1 LMAYDCGKP
10 ESEVLLYLDALDRG
24 LAGVVENDQSDQDGK
39 RRMGRR
45 EGKAK
50 SAREMTESWI
60 QQEESLASQIIQ
72 AERETERVEEEIQTS
87 KRRRIERNAM
97 KARVREEAE
106 NKAVRRE
113 LRAQGD
119 AELQYRW
126 AREDWGRAIGWEK
139 LVQLDKLTRP
149 SWSEWYSDRV
159 RRHDTPTATKPD
171 PRESPSSPIRS
182 QPMGKHHKIA
192 MDNAALEAL
201 LAIDKKSRSKQQR
214 ADLTKLLNRKR
225 NRENTRLQSLLQ
237 GGKTEEEIKQEGGV
251 NKAYLKSIGK
261 DVDAET
267 PIGNPIVMKV
277 ETHFPSKRTR
287 LASISRQGTP
297 MDTSTV
303 SEDNAVLQDLRD
315 MGLDTYLASE
325 NLDIINFAALASQYA
340 GPDISLPILD
350 DILGTVKAYLRE
362 LMLQA
367 ILVAEVNALQATDDD
382 ELEVKTKDVEYA
394 ITVLDD
400 SHIGPARVSLY
411 PHDTATPED
420 YMIADDEPSLTDE
433 EDNAL
438 DQAATDLD
446 EKLDSAAELSLW
458 QAAEE
463 LSLPDLEPDD
473 IIASRIG
480 EYPLCQGTRLISAY
494 RKLLAS
500 VGHAR
505 RHRHSIKR
513 RSALF
518 PSTGFRVP
526 SRLQK
531 KKAVKSA
538 AVIEDSDD
546 DLTDGSPSREAGGH
560 RSGDDMRNT

>member
-1 LMAYDCGKP
+1 MAYDCGKP

-50 SAREMTESWI
+50 SAREMTDSWI
-60 QQEESLASQIIQ
+60 QEEETLASQIIQ
-72 AERETERVEEEIQTS
+72 AERETERVEEEVQTT
-87 KRRRIERNAM
+87 KRRRIERNAT
-97 KARVREEAE
+97 KVKVREEAE
-106 NKAVRRE
+106 DKADRRK

-119 AELQYRW
+119 AELQSRW

-139 LVQLDKLTRP
+139 LGQLDKLTRP

-159 RRHDTPTATKPD
+159 RRLDTPTAIKPD
-171 PRESPSSPIRS
+171 PPDSPSSPVIS
-182 QPMGKHHKIA
+182 QPLGKHHKIA
-192 MDNAALEAL
+192 MDNFALEAL

-214 ADLTKLLNRKR
+214 AELTKLLNRKR

-237 GGKTEEEIKQEGGV
+237 GGKTEDEIKQEGGV

-261 DVDAET
+261 DVEAET
-267 PIGNPIVMKV
+267 PIGHPVVMKV
-277 ETHFPSKRTR
+277 EPSLPSKRTR

-297 MDTSTV
+297 INTSTV
-303 SEDNAVLQDLRD
+303 SEDNAALEYLRD

-350 DILGTVKAYLRE
+350 DILGTVKTYLRE
-362 LMLQA
+362 LMLHA

-382 ELEVKTKDVEYA
+382 EPEVKTKHVEYA

-400 SHIGPARVSLY
+400 THIGPARVSLY
-411 PHDTATPED
+411 PHDTATSEND
-420 YMIADDEPSLTDE
+420 IIADDEPGLTDE
-433 EDNAL
+433 EDNVL

-446 EKLDSAAELSLW
+446 EKLDSAAELALW

-463 LSLPDLEPDD
+463 LSLPELEPDD

-480 EYPLCQGTRLISAY
+480 EYPHIQRTWLISAY

-513 RSALF
+513 RSSLF

-531 KKAVKSA
+531 RKAVKSA
-538 AVIEDSDD
+538 AIIEDSDD
-546 DLTDGSPSREAGGH
+546 DLINDPQSRDGADDDH
-560 RSGDDMRNT
+560 GDDMLDI

>member
-1 LMAYDCGKP
+1 VAYDCGKP

-24 LAGVVENDQSDQDGK
+24 LAGVVQNDQSDQDGK

-60 QQEESLASQIIQ
+60 QEEESLANHIIQ
-72 AERETERVEEEIQTS
+72 AEREAKRLEEETQTS
-87 KRRRIERNAM
+87 KKRRFERNAM
-97 KARVREEAE
+97 KAKVREEAE
-106 NKAVRRE
+106 NKADRRK
-113 LRAQGD
+113 LRVQAD
-119 AELQYRW
+119 AELQSCW
-126 AREDWGRAIGWEK
+126 AREDWGRAVGWVK
-139 LVQLDKLTRP
+139 LEQLDKLTRP
-149 SWSEWYSDRV
+149 SWSEWYSERV
-159 RRHDTPTATKPD
+159 RRRDTPVATKHDALEPT
-171 PRESPSSPIRS
+171 SSPILS
-182 QPMGKHHKIA
+182 HALDKHHKIA
-192 MDNAALEAL
+192 VDNAGLEAL
-201 LAIDKKSRSKQQR
+201 LAIDKKSRTKQQR

-225 NRENTRLQSLLQ
+225 NRENTRLQKLQ
-237 GGKTEEEIKQEGGV
+237 EAGKTEEEIKQEGGV
-251 NKAYLKSIGK
+251 NKSYLKSIGK

-267 PIGNPIVMKV
+267 PIEHPVVVKV
-277 ETHFPSKRTR
+277 ETPFPSKRTR
-287 LASISRQGTP
+287 LASMSRQGTP

-303 SEDNAVLQDLRD
+303 SEDNAALQDLRD

-340 GPDISLPILD
+340 GPDISLPILH
-350 DILGTVKAYLRE
+350 DILATVKTYLRE

-367 ILVAEVNALQATDDD
+367 ILVAETSALQVTSDYPP
-382 ELEVKTKDVEYA
+382 EVETRHVEYA
-394 ITVLDD
+394 ITALDD

-411 PHDTATPED
+411 PHDTATAED
-420 YMIADDEPSLTDE
+420 DLMADNESGLTDE

-463 LSLPDLEPDD
+463 LSLPDLKPDD
-473 IIASRIG
+473 IVASRMG
-480 EYPLCQGTRLISAY
+480 ESSHVEGTRLMSAY
-494 RKLLAS
+494 RQLLAS
-500 VGHAR
+500 VGHDR

-513 RSALF
+513 RSILF

-526 SRLQK
+526 SRIQK

-538 AVIEDSDD
+538 AIIEDSDED
-546 DLTDGSPSREAGGH
+546 VAEGGPQLDEGEVH
-560 RSGDDMRNT
+560 YTGG

>member
-1 LMAYDCGKP
+1 VAYDCGKP

-60 QQEESLASQIIQ
+60 QEEESLASQIIQ
-72 AERETERVEEEIQTS
+72 AERETERVEEEVRSS

-97 KARVREEAE
+97 KVEVRDEAE
-106 NKAVRRE
+106 NKADRRK

-119 AELQYRW
+119 AELQSRW
-126 AREDWGRAIGWEK
+126 AREDWGRAIGWQK
-139 LVQLDKLTRP
+139 LGQLDKLTRP

-159 RRHDTPTATKPD
+159 RRLDTPTATKPD
-171 PRESPSSPIRS
+171 PPESPSSPVRS
-182 QPMGKHHKIA
+182 QPLGKHHKIA

-237 GGKTEEEIKQEGGV
+237 GGKTEDEIKEEGGV

-261 DVDAET
+261 DEDAET
-267 PIGNPIVMKV
+267 PIGHPVMMKV
-277 ETHFPSKRTR
+277 EPTLPSKRTR

-325 NLDIINFAALASQYA
+325 NLDIINFAAVASQYT

-350 DILGTVKAYLRE
+350 DILGTVKAYLRQ

-367 ILVAEVNALQATDDD
+367 ILVAEVSALQATDDD
-382 ELEVKTKDVEYA
+382 QPEVKTRHVEYA
-394 ITVLDD
+394 INVLDD

-411 PHDTATPED
+411 PHDTSTTED
-420 YMIADDEPSLTDE
+420 DLIDDDEPGLTDE
-433 EDNAL
+433 EDNVL

-480 EYPLCQGTRLISAY
+480 EYPLFQGTRLMSAY

-513 RSALF
+513 RSVLF

-538 AVIEDSDD
+538 AIIEDSDD
-546 DLTDGSPSREAGGH
+546 DVAEEDLQLEDGVVRYSEGEAQ
-560 RSGDDMRNT
+560 D

>member
-1 LMAYDCGKP
+1 VAYDCGKP
-10 ESEVLLYLDALDRG
+10 ESEVLLYLNALDRG

-50 SAREMTESWI
+50 SAREMTDSWI
-60 QQEESLASQIIQ
+60 QEEQSLASQIIQ
-72 AERETERVEEEIQTS
+72 AGRETERTEEEVQTS

-97 KARVREEAE
+97 KVKVREEAE
-106 NKAVRRE
+106 DKADRRK
-113 LRAQGD
+113 LRVQGD
-119 AELQYRW
+119 AELQPRW

-139 LVQLDKLTRP
+139 LGQLDKLTRP
-149 SWSEWYSDRV
+149 SWSEWYSGRV
-159 RRHDTPTATKPD
+159 RRLDTPTATKPD
-171 PRESPSSPIRS
+171 PPESPSSPVRS

-225 NRENTRLQSLLQ
+225 NRENTRLQTLLQ
-237 GGKTEEEIKQEGGV
+237 AGKTEEEIKQEGGV
-251 NKAYLKSIGK
+251 NKAYLNSIGK

-267 PIGNPIVMKV
+267 PIGNPVVMKV
-277 ETHFPSKRTR
+277 EPSLPSKRTR

-303 SEDNAVLQDLRD
+303 SEDNAVMQDLRD
-315 MGLDTYLASE
+315 MGLDTYLASM

-350 DILGTVKAYLRE
+350 DILATVKAYLRG
-362 LMLQA
+362 LILQA
-367 ILVAEVNALQATDDD
+367 ILVAEVSAHQATDDD
-382 ELEVKTKDVEYA
+382 QPEVKTKHVEYA

-400 SHIGPARVSLY
+400 SHLGPARVSLH
-411 PHDTATPED
+411 PHDTATIED
-420 YMIADDEPSLTDE
+420 DLIDDDEPGLTDQ

-446 EKLDSAAELSLW
+446 EKLDSAAELALW

-480 EYPLCQGTRLISAY
+480 EHPHIQSAWLISAY

-500 VGHAR
+500 IGHAR

-513 RSALF
+513 RSILF

-531 KKAVKSA
+531 KKAIKSA
-538 AVIEDSDD
+538 AIIEDSDD
-546 DLTDGSPSREAGGH
+546 DVAE
-560 RSGDDMRNT
+560 DDPQLEEGVVHYSEG

>member
-1 LMAYDCGKP
+1 VAYDCGKS

-60 QQEESLASQIIQ
+60 QEEELLADQIIQ
-72 AERETERVEEEIQTS
+72 STNETERTEEEFQTS
-87 KRRRIERNAM
+87 KRRRIERSAM
-97 KARVREEAE
+97 KAKVREEAE
-106 NKAVRRE
+106 NKAERRQ
-113 LRAQGD
+113 LRVQGD
-119 AELQYRW
+119 AVLQSRW
-126 AREDWGRAIGWEK
+126 TGEDWGRAIGWEK
-139 LVQLDKLTRP
+139 LGQLDKLTRP

-159 RRHDTPTATKPD
+159 RRLDAPTATKPD
-171 PRESPSSPIRS
+171 PPESPSSPVRS
-182 QPMGKHHKIA
+182 QPLGKHHKIA

-201 LAIDKKSRSKQQR
+201 LAIDKKLRSKQQR

-267 PIGNPIVMKV
+267 PIEHPVVMKV
-277 ETHFPSKRTR
+277 ETPFPSKRTR

-303 SEDNAVLQDLRD
+303 SEDNAVMQDLRD

-340 GPDISLPILD
+340 GPDISLPILH
-350 DILGTVKAYLRE
+350 DILATVKTYLRE

-367 ILVAEVNALQATDDD
+367 ILVAETSAFQATDDD
-382 ELEVKTKDVEYA
+382 EKELKTKHVEYA

-400 SHIGPARVSLY
+400 SHKGPARVSLY
-411 PHDTATPED
+411 PHDTATSED
-420 YMIADDEPSLTDE
+420 DMSAGEEPGLTDE

-438 DQAATDLD
+438 DEAATDLD

-463 LSLPDLEPDD
+463 LSLPELEPDD
-473 IIASRIG
+473 IVASRIG
-480 EYPLCQGTRLISAY
+480 ESPYVQGTWLISAY
-494 RKLLAS
+494 RKQLAS
-500 VGHAR
+500 LGHAR

-513 RSALF
+513 RSVLF

-531 KKAVKSA
+531 KKAIKSA
-538 AVIEDSDD
+538 AIIEDSDVDMAED
-546 DLTDGSPSREAGGH
+546 DLQLE
-560 RSGDDMRNT
+560 DDVVHYSEGQAQD

>member
-1 LMAYDCGKP
+1 MAYDCGKP

-60 QQEESLASQIIQ
+60 QEEESLAGHIIQ
-72 AERETERVEEEIQTS
+72 STNETERTEEEFQTS
-87 KRRRIERNAM
+87 KRRRIERSAM
-97 KARVREEAE
+97 KAKVREEAE
-106 NKAVRRE
+106 SKAERRQ
-113 LRAQGD
+113 LRVQGD
-119 AELQYRW
+119 AELQSRW

-139 LVQLDKLTRP
+139 LGLLDKLTRP
-149 SWSEWYSDRV
+149 SWSKWYSDRV
-159 RRHDTPTATKPD
+159 RRQDTPTATKPD
-171 PRESPSSPIRS
+171 PPESPSSPLRS
-182 QPMGKHHKIA
+182 QPLGKHHKIA

-251 NKAYLKSIGK
+251 NKAYLKFIGK

-267 PIGNPIVMKV
+267 PIEHPVVMKV
-277 ETHFPSKRTR
+277 ETPFPSKRTR

-303 SEDNAVLQDLRD
+303 SEDNAVMQDLRD

-325 NLDIINFAALASQYA
+325 NLDIINLAALASQYA
-340 GPDISLPILD
+340 GPDISLPILH
-350 DILGTVKAYLRE
+350 DILATVKTYLRE

-367 ILVAEVNALQATDDD
+367 ILVAEVSAHQATDD
-382 ELEVKTKDVEYA
+382 EPPEVKTKHVEYA
-394 ITVLDD
+394 MNVLDD
-400 SHIGPARVSLY
+400 SRQGPARVSLY
-411 PHDTATPED
+411 PHDTASTVD
-420 YMIADDEPSLTDE
+420 DIVADDEPGLTDE

-458 QAAEE
+458 KAAEE

-480 EYPLCQGTRLISAY
+480 ESSQIQDTWLISAY

-513 RSALF
+513 RSILF

-526 SRLQK
+526 SRLQT

-546 DLTDGSPSREAGGH
+546 DLIDDPQSREDGGH
-560 RSGDDMRNT
+560 HDDMQNT

>member
-1 LMAYDCGKP
+1 VAYDCGKP

-45 EGKAK
+45 EGKGK

-60 QQEESLASQIIQ
+60 QEEESLASQIIQ
-72 AERETERVEEEIQTS
+72 AERETERVEEEVQTS
-87 KRRRIERNAM
+87 KRRKIERNAM
-97 KARVREEAE
+97 KAQVREEAE
-106 NKAVRRE
+106 NKADRRK

-119 AELQYRW
+119 TELQSRW

-139 LVQLDKLTRP
+139 LGQLDKLTRP

-159 RRHDTPTATKPD
+159 RRLDTPTATKPD
-171 PRESPSSPIRS
+171 PPESPSSPVRS
-182 QPMGKHHKIA
+182 QPMTKHHKIA

-201 LAIDKKSRSKQQR
+201 LAVDKKSRSKQQR

-237 GGKTEEEIKQEGGV
+237 GGKTEDEIKQEGGV

-267 PIGNPIVMKV
+267 PIGHPVVMKV
-277 ETHFPSKRTR
+277 EPTLPSKRTR

-297 MDTSTV
+297 MDKSTV
-303 SEDNAVLQDLRD
+303 SEDNAIMQDLRE

-350 DILGTVKAYLRE
+350 DILDTVKTYLRE

-367 ILVAEVNALQATDDD
+367 TLVAEVSALQATNDDPP
-382 ELEVKTKDVEYA
+382 EVKTRHVEYA
-394 ITVLDD
+394 ITVLDH
-400 SHIGPARVSLY
+400 SHVGTARVSLY
-411 PHDTATPED
+411 PHDSATSED
-420 YMIADDEPSLTDE
+420 NIIADDEPGLTDE

-480 EYPLCQGTRLISAY
+480 ECSPIQDTRLMSAY

-513 RSALF
+513 RSVLF

-531 KKAVKSA
+531 KKDVKSA
-538 AVIEDSDD
+538 AIIEDSDD
-546 DLTDGSPSREAGGH
+546 DMVDANFPVDEDVVYTYEDLS
-560 RSGDDMRNT
+560 